1 MNELTFSRLRRTTL
15 VGTLFA
21 AGAMALLPTVAS
33 AAGEDE
39 VRAVFDQF
47 VKAQNS
53 HDVDGVR
60 ELLLDSPNFL
70 WVTRG
75 APVWGREAAIK
86 RFESLYQGTWKLSPD
101 MSNLK
106 TVLVSETTAQLYI
119 PITFNIGAPGLAAPD
134 TPFLMNQTLVKTAAG
149 WRIANILPIP
159 IPASAAAPPK

>member
-1 MNELTFSRLRRTTL
+1 MNALTFSRHRRTTL
-15 VGTLFA
+15 VGALFA
-21 AGAMALLPTVAS
+21 GALAALPAVAS

-39 VRAVFDQF
+39 VRAVFDRF

-53 HDVDGVR
+53 HYVAGVR

-75 APVWGREAAIK
+75 APVWGREAALK

-106 TVLVSETTAQLYI
+106 TVLVSETTAQLYV
-119 PITFNIGAPGLAAPD
+119 PITFNIGAPGQPAPD

-159 IPASAAAPPK
+159 LPAPPAPPPR

>member
-1 MNELTFSRLRRTTL
+1 MNALTPSRLRRTTL
-15 VGTLFA
+15 MGTLFV
-21 AGAMALLPTVAS
+21 AGGLALLPTVAS

-53 HDVDGVR
+53 HDVASVR

-75 APVWGREAAIK
+75 APVWGREAALK

-119 PITFNIGAPGLAAPD
+119 PITFNIGAPGQPAPD

-159 IPASAAAPPK
+159 LPAPAAAPPK

>member
-1 MNELTFSRLRRTTL
+1 MHAPAYLGSSRTLLRRT
-15 VGTLFA
+15 LFI
-21 AGAMALLPTVAS
+21 AGALALLPTAAS

-39 VRAVFDQF
+39 VREVFEQF
-47 VKAQNS
+47 VNAQNS
-53 HDVDGVR
+53 HDISGVR

-75 APVWGREAAIK
+75 APVWGREAALK
-86 RFESLYQGTWKLSPD
+86 RFETLYQGTWRLSPD

-106 TVLVSETTAQLYI
+106 AVLVSATTAQLYI
-119 PITFNIGAPGLAAPD
+119 PITFNIGAPGQPAPD

-159 IPASAAAPPK
+159 VPASAATPPK

>member
-1 MNELTFSRLRRTTL
+1 MHAITISRLRRTTL
-15 VGTLFA
+15 MGTLFV
-21 AGAMALLPTVAS
+21 AGALALLTTDAS

-47 VKAQNS
+47 VKAQNG
-53 HDVDGVR
+53 HDVAAVR
-60 ELLLDSPNFL
+60 ELLLDSPHFL

-75 APVWGREAAIK
+75 APVWGREAALK
-86 RFESLYQGTWKLSPD
+86 RFESLYQGTWRLAPD
-101 MSNLK
+101 MSSLK

-119 PITFNIGAPGLAAPD
+119 PITFNIGPPGQPAPD

-159 IPASAAAPPK
+159 LPSPAAAPPK

>member
-1 MNELTFSRLRRTTL
+1 MNAFNFSRPRRTAL
-15 VGTLFA
+15 MGPLFV
-21 AGAMALLPTVAS
+21 AGALALLPTVAS
-33 AAGEDE
+33 AAGEDD

-47 VKAQNS
+47 VKAQNA
-53 HDVDGVR
+53 HDVAGVR

-75 APVWGREAAIK
+75 APVWGREAALK
-86 RFESLYQGTWKLSPD
+86 RFQSLYQGTWKLSPD

-106 TVLVSETTAQLYI
+106 TVLVSESTAQIYI
-119 PITFNIGAPGLAAPD
+119 PITFNIGPPGQPAPD

-159 IPASAAAPPK
+159 LPAPAAAPPK

>member
-1 MNELTFSRLRRTTL
+1 MNAFNFSRPRRTAL
-15 VGTLFA
+15 MGPLFV
-21 AGAMALLPTVAS
+21 AGALALLPTVAS
-33 AAGEDE
+33 AAGEDD

-47 VKAQNS
+47 VKAQNA
-53 HDVDGVR
+53 HDVAGVR

-75 APVWGREAAIK
+75 APVWGREAALT

-106 TVLVSETTAQLYI
+106 TVLVSESTAQIYI
-119 PITFNIGAPGLAAPD
+119 PITFNIGPPGQPAPD

-159 IPASAAAPPK
+159 LPAPAAAPPK

>member
-1 MNELTFSRLRRTTL
+1 MNALTFFRLRRTTL
-15 VGTLFA
+15 VETLFV
-21 AGAMALLPTVAS
+21 AGALVLLPTVAS

-53 HDVDGVR
+53 HDVAGVR

-75 APVWGREAAIK
+75 APVWGREAALK
-86 RFESLYQGTWKLSPD
+86 RFEALYQGTWKLSPD

-106 TVLVSETTAQLYI
+106 AVLVGETTAQLYI
-119 PITFNIGAPGLAAPD
+119 PITFNIGAPGQAAPD
-134 TPFLMNQTLVKTAAG
+134 APFLMNQTLVKTAAG
-149 WRIANILPIP
+149 WRIASILPIP
-159 IPASAAAPPK
+159 ILAAAAAPPK

>member
-1 MNELTFSRLRRTTL
+1 MNASKFLPRQRTGL
-15 VGTLFA
+15 MGSLFVAGTLS
-21 AGAMALLPTVAS
+21 LLSTVAN
-33 AAGEDE
+33 AAGEDD

-53 HDVDGVR
+53 HDLAGVR
-60 ELLLDSPNFL
+60 EVLLDSPNFL

-75 APVWGREAAIK
+75 APVWGREAALK

-119 PITFNIGAPGLAAPD
+119 PITFNIGAPGQTAPD
-134 TPFLMNQTLVKTAAG
+134 TPFLMNQTLVKTTAG

-159 IPASAAAPPK
+159 LPAPPAAPPK